1 MCLKENERK
10 QLLYLQGYYLQSKEL
25 LNDLEKKLEDLRA
38 PKESQTE
45 TLEQEG

>member
-1 MCLKENERK
+1 MCLTENERK

-25 LNDLEKKLEDLRA
+25 LNDLEKKLEGLKD
-38 PKESQTE
+38 PKEGNTE